1 MGNFIDDE
9 YFCYADTAADAA
21 SCENNY
27 VDRAINKI
35 DSGDWNLMVIYFD
48 QVDETGHEEGW
59 CGEKQEK
66 AIGEVNDKIA
76 KVMQALHRNNMME
89 KTNIFLIADHGGKPG
104 DFAHGK

>member
-1 MGNFIDDE
+1 LFI
-9 YFCYADTAADAA
+9 F
-21 SCENNY
+21 
-27 VDRAINKI
+27 RK

-76 KVMQALHRNNMME
+76 KVMQALYRNNMME
-89 KTNIFLIADHGGKPG
+89 KTNIFLIADHGNLFHYFFIVIGGKPG